1 MKFARESSTETN
13 AIRGYDAS
21 SLRVGE
27 TLITR
32 SCLIDA
38 KHLLQDWP
46 VSDIAMLR
54 VDHFEPAFA
63 WQPEIIILGTGAR
76 QIFPPPNLC
85 ASIRARGIGFEV
97 MDMGAACRTY
107 NVLLG
112 ESRRVAVGIL
122 FSGDA
127 GAEPDR
133 R

>member
-1 MKFARESSTETN
+1 MKFARESSVETN

-21 SLRVGE
+21 SLRVGD

-46 VSDIAMLR
+46 VNDVAMLH

-76 QIFPPPNLC
+76 QTFPSPTLS
-85 ASIRARGIGFEV
+85 AAIRSRGVGFEV

-112 ESRRVAVGIL
+112 EGRRVAVGL
-122 FSGDA
+122 LLVGN
-127 GAEPDR
+127 GGEGPQR